1 MGQQRYTGTLK
12 KWNAERGFGFITA
25 DDGGQDIFAHI
36 SAFARD
42 GGQPQVGEALS
53 FEIEP
58 DRNGKRRAVQVRRPG
73 EPVREPAP
81 QRPLRISK
89 SANHNAPGF
98 FGRLFGAVLICALAF
113 FAYSQYSKR
122 AAKYDSILPA
132 PPASIS
138 PSKLS
143 APVDFKCDGRSMCSQ
158 MTSCAEATLFL
169 QNCPGMQMDG
179 NGDGVPCEQ
188 QWCTN

>member
-25 DDGGQDIFAHI
+25 DDGGQDKFAHI
-36 SAFARD
+36 SVFARD

-81 QRPLRISK
+81 
-89 SANHNAPGF
+89 
-98 FGRLFGAVLICALAF
+98 
-113 FAYSQYSKR
+113 
-122 AAKYDSILPA
+122 
-132 PPASIS
+132 
-138 PSKLS
+138 
-143 APVDFKCDGRSMCSQ
+143 
-158 MTSCAEATLFL
+158 
-169 QNCPGMQMDG
+169 
-179 NGDGVPCEQ
+179 
-188 QWCTN
+188 